1 MSGNPGRYNFFNV
14 STPTIFQKQV
24 LKKNAPQ
31 EQEQMNALCAQI
43 ITEKD
48 PAKFMRLVS
57 ELNALLERKEL
68 RLKPDAD
75 PATND

>member
-1 MSGNPGRYNFFNV
+1 
-14 STPTIFQKQV
+14 
-24 LKKNAPQ
+24 
-31 EQEQMNALCAQI
+31 MNALCAQI

-48 PAKFMRLVS
+48 PIKFMRLVS

-68 RLKPDAD
+68 RLKPDAH

>member
-1 MSGNPGRYNFFNV
+1 MTAPVPFP
-14 STPTIFQKQV
+14 TPLERSSLGAFSEIMT
-24 LKKNAPQ
+24 PD

-57 ELNALLERKEL
+57 ELNALLERKEI

-75 PATND
+75 PTTHD